1 MFTDRKELRPEKTPD
16 GSAVCPN
23 FEPSKLLER
32 VRVLCCVWGR
42 ESARARER
50 ESWLLEREQ
59 DPVSKRETNGEA
71 HTRARVTACACMLPH
86 DYKCIDGMHISK
98 L

>member
-1 MFTDRKELRPEKTPD
+1 MLCVGEK
-16 GSAVCPN
+16 
-23 FEPSKLLER
+23 
-32 VRVLCCVWGR
+32 VR
-42 ESARARER
+42 ARARER
-50 ESWLLEREQ
+50 ECWLLERAQ

-71 HTRARVTACACMLPH
+71 HTRARVSACACMLPH